1 MMDLHNQE
9 LLEPQAD
16 PEKPAYSGKISSVL
30 IHLAIAIT
38 GCLVMFFCTGSMQ
51 KHMQDLRNHFSS
63 GSWEVS
69 TDQAAVETSLR
80 AQYGDSRKWSI
91 RYVGGTSNSFPLAG
105 PY

>member
-1 MMDLHNQE
+1 
-9 LLEPQAD
+9 
-16 PEKPAYSGKISSVL
+16 
-30 IHLAIAIT
+30 
-38 GCLVMFFCTGSMQ
+38 MFFCTGSMQ

-105 PY
+105 PYRQETVTEIGQSTSDANEILNLRFGFLPQAYGDLLS